1 MVNGQAKGPVIIPMI
16 KFFPLLIQPLFFV
29 NGRSESTRFGSF
41 LGGGGAGGAEGG
53 AGSYTKSSFAFL
65 ILAIMM
71 MVTIPAGTSKSKQ
84 EIVHFRFAKEH
95 QHAPPLSS
103 SPLKMPAMQVFIIR
117 FFYRFSAPLEH
128 PTFCLLTQ
136 HFDAVSKHAVASQ
149 PWSLQHP
156 WTPFH
161 LTICFL
167 RSKYKYRSSNIPS
180 DNLTSPESLLHEES
194 VVDRFIKVNINNF
207 ISSNLVIVFFCVF
220 IGNFIHSKRMTW
232 KEMFLIG
239 FNCHTPDYFPLRY
252 LPYLK

>member
-1 MVNGQAKGPVIIPMI
+1 MWRNKSKNGKLTMVNGQAKGPVIIPMI
-16 KFFPLLIQPLFFV
+16 KFFPLLIEPLFFV

-65 ILAIMM
+65 ILDIMM

-117 FFYRFSAPLEH
+117 FFYRFTAPLEH

-136 HFDAVSKHAVASQ
+136 HFDAVSKH
-149 PWSLQHP
+149 
-156 WTPFH
+156 
-161 LTICFL
+161 
-167 RSKYKYRSSNIPS
+167 
-180 DNLTSPESLLHEES
+180 SLLHL
-194 VVDRFIKVNINNF
+194 F
-207 ISSNLVIVFFCVF
+207 
-220 IGNFIHSKRMTW
+220 W
-232 KEMFLIG
+232 
-239 FNCHTPDYFPLRY
+239 
-252 LPYLK
+252 